1 MKAVVLAGGFA
12 TRLYP
17 LTEFTPKPLLP
28 IVGKPIINYIIEK
41 LEMIDEIDLIYVSTN
56 KRFEKHFQNWLSN
69 LNSKKEIK
77 LIIEGTLNEKEKM
90 GAVGSLKYLIEKE
103 NITSDL
109 MIVAGDNLFDFS
121 LYSFIEYYKK
131 KKAPVVAFYDIKSID
146 DAKRFGVACVDVNQ
160 KVIDF
165 EEKPQN
171 PKSTLVST
179 CCYLFPE
186 NSLELLKEYIDNKN
200 NPDHPGSFIKWLSE
214 KDSVFGFTFDGRW
227 FDIGHMDA
235 YKQANIE
242 YEKKLFLD

>member
-17 LTEFTPKPLLP
+17 VTEFTPKPLLP

-41 LEMIDEIDLIYVSTN
+41 LEIIDEIEEIYISTN
-56 KRFEKHFQNWLSN
+56 KRFEKHFENWLFHLS
-69 LNSKKEIK
+69 SKKKIK
-77 LIIEGTLNEKEKM
+77 LIVEETSSEREKM
-90 GAVGSLKYLIEKE
+90 GAVGALKYLIEKE
-103 NITSDL
+103 GITDDL
-109 MIVAGDNLFDFS
+109 MVIAGDNLFDFD
-121 LYSFIEYYKK
+121 LNTFFNYYKE
-131 KKAPVVAFYDIKSID
+131 KKASIVAFYDIKNIQ
-146 DAKRFGVACVDVNQ
+146 DAKRFGVASVDINQ

-165 EEKPQN
+165 EEKPEN

-186 NSLELLKEYIDNKN
+186 KSLELLKKYIDDKN
-200 NPDHPGSFIKWLSE
+200 NSDHPGSFIKWLSE
-214 KDSVFGFTFDGRW
+214 KESVFGFSFDGNW

-242 YEKKLFLD
+242 YENKLFL